1 MDSVTLF
8 QFSCFLLQIKE
19 SMFANERHHKDTLQ
33 QMEHK
38 YFEEKVRLQQE
49 ASKKIAE
56 LAERAHSEAIR

>member
-1 MDSVTLF
+1 
-8 QFSCFLLQIKE
+8 
-19 SMFANERHHKDTLQ
+19 MFATDRHHKDTLQ

-38 YFEEKVRLQQE
+38 FFEEKVRLQQE